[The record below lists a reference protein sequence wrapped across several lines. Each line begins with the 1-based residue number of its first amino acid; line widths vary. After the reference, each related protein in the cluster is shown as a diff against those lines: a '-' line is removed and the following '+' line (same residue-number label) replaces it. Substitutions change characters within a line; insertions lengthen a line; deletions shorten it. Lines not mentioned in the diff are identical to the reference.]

1 MLTYLEQSSDAHVW
15 LILLLINTAIY
26 TGTLATGWLLLRFF
40 GKRQA
45 FRITRESFKKTGISL
60 LTVGIN
66 TVITYV
72 GYLLWQ
78 NGWMTITTDRT
89 VYIIADFLV
98 LFLGMDL
105 LMYVFHLFIHRTF
118 LYRAIHGLHHTSENP
133 VPLDLFVLHPLE
145 TIGFGL
151 MWLSLLMLYPPN
163 LYAVILYLTANVI
176 FGLVGHLGMDPLP
189 GRIRNWPLVKY
200 IGTSSF
206 HHNHHLDIR
215 YNFGFYTNIWDRLF
229 GTWKKEPVPV
239 KDQE

>member
-1 MLTYLEQSSDAHVW
+1 MLTYLEQSSAAHVW
-15 LILLLINTAIY
+15 WILLLINMAIY
-26 TGTLATGWLLLRFF
+26 IGTLATGWLLLRFF

-45 FRITRESFKKTGISL
+45 LHITRNSLKKTGISF

-78 NGWMTITTDRT
+78 NGWITIASGNATS
-89 VYIIADFLV
+89 IILDFPV

-105 LMYVFHLFIHRTF
+105 LMYIFHLFIHRTF
-118 LYRAIHGLHHTSENP
+118 LYRAIHGLHHASENP

-145 TIGFGL
+145 TIGFGF
-151 MWLSLLMLYPPN
+151 MWLSLLMLYPASF
-163 LYAVILYLTANVI
+163 YAIILYLTANVI
-176 FGLVGHLGMDPLP
+176 FGLVGHLGIEPLP

-206 HHNHHLDIR
+206 HHDHHLDIR

-229 GTWKKEPVPV
+229 GTWKKESDP
-239 KDQE
+239 E